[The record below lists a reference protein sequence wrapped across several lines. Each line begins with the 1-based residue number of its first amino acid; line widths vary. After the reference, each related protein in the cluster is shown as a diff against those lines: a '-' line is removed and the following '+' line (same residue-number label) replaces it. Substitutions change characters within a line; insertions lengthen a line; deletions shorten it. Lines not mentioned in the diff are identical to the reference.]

1 MRKSRT
7 SEETSCPR
15 KAVLKIASL
24 VSYFD
29 SIYFEI
35 DLLKQLCQIEGTHL
49 AFDIQ
54 KCLTFQKSIMVV
66 LKLWSWLKK
75 W

>member
-15 KAVLKIASL
+15 KAVLKITSL

-35 DLLKQLCQIEGTHL
+35 DLFKQLCQIGLATLLEGTCL

-54 KCLTFQKSIMVV
+54 KCLKFQKSIEVV
-66 LKLWSWLKK
+66 LKL
-75 W
+75 